1 MRATLL
7 IALKD
12 LRLRVRDRSSLVL
25 GIVAPLGLALI
36 LNSVTAGLDDDFRVS
51 VGIVDLDGG
60 GVGAQ
65 IADGVRDV
73 GDGLVV
79 RDGLSEKEARLQ
91 LSGGDVGAVLV
102 IPKGFSE
109 SLDPRS
115 GRTPAPVQVWRDAD
129 NVVTGEIAASIAEG
143 FLASTNAV
151 RVGVS
156 VAVQADPGADAD
168 ALVDEARGAPP
179 AITVAQRPASDQQLD
194 ATTYLAAG
202 LAVFFAFFLV
212 QFGVRGL
219 LDERRDGTMARLL
232 VAPIPRR
239 AIVVA
244 KGLASV
250 VLGVVALTA
259 LAVATTVVMGAD
271 WGQPAA
277 VAVLVVAV
285 VLAAVSLM
293 GVIAAVATTSEQ
305 AANAQTVVAVV
316 LGLLGGSFFPVSR
329 GEGLLSKVA
338 LVAPHHW
345 FLEGLGRA
353 RGGGLG
359 EVWGPVGMLLLFA
372 LVVGAVGA
380 VVPRREGAL

>member
-1 MRATLL
+1 M
-7 IALKD
+7 
-12 LRLRVRDRSSLVL
+12 
-25 GIVAPLGLALI
+25 
-36 LNSVTAGLDDDFRVS
+36 
-51 VGIVDLDGG
+51 
-60 GVGAQ
+60 
-65 IADGVRDV
+65 
-73 GDGLVV
+73 
-79 RDGLSEKEARLQ
+79 
-91 LSGGDVGAVLV
+91 

-285 VLAAVSLM
+285 VSLM

-380 VVPRREGAL
+380 VVPRRERAL